1 MYQEWMDAV
10 PLITSGCHY
19 NNACQ
24 YSRAASYW
32 EEKGDYEKAQKLR
45 RLATQEQNLA
55 AEEENESLFHKIRKV
70 FC

>member
-1 MYQEWMDAV
+1 MYQEWMDAM
-10 PLITSGCHY
+10 PLIIGGCHY

-32 EEKGDYEKAQKLR
+32 ERKGDYEEAQELR

-55 AEEENESLFHKIRKV
+55 TEEENESLFHKIRKV

>member
-1 MYQEWMDAV
+1 MYQEWMDAM
-10 PLITSGCHY
+10 PLIISGYHY

-32 EEKGDYEKAQKLR
+32 EREGDYEKAQELR